1 MIFLRRLLALLL
13 IPFAIVSILAVS
25 LVLRVNETLLEPQF
39 WVDQLEEADVY
50 EKAYSELLPA
60 VVAVA
65 SDDQTNGAEF
75 DLTRFNSDIVRIA
88 REVIPPEWVQDRVE
102 DALLSIPPY
111 LLGEEDSFSFTI
123 QFRDRIVAAAEV
135 LKRETKNETVYAPLY
150 EEGVDWAAEK
160 AVVGAS
166 DFEVPIVV
174 TSEEA
179 GGYLRRVV
187 PLEWLQESI
196 DDAVDSV
203 VPYLVGDADGFEITI
218 ALGEG
223 VNSLA
228 EVLREVLGKAD
239 TRELIIEEVVM
250 PTVSQNLNGRID
262 VVSGVE
268 LSSEQVLDAVRETL
282 TPDWVAEI
290 QVEIID
296 GIADYLTGRADT
308 LEFAI
313 KLGDH
318 KDQVLE
324 SLLPRVEEELASQF
338 DSLPD
343 CTVQHT
349 IDAAV
354 SGNQIPKCRP
364 PGMTYDSFVSE
375 SGFDPVGSLTDAI
388 SPLIPEEF
396 LFRESQLRE
405 VVGPESSET
414 LDEVREWARDGL
426 KFTHEDLLDTLDPE
440 DIDRVNDARAH
451 AKHGYTLTE
460 QHFEDALDASGIDIS
475 IVDTVRN
482 SIALARRFA
491 PLAWIEVA
499 FFLLIVGTLGGRNWG
514 SRLGWAFVTLALGAG
529 LLLGLADPLYVEV
542 SSANW
547 DLAMEEAINP
557 RDPEVVRVADVLG
570 FGFGRAIA
578 DEFASGLART
588 GMTLLIIS
596 TAGLGGSIVLQVMGG
611 RSHRRR
617 STDPSLVNRATED
630 A

>member
-1 MIFLRRLLALLL
+1 MILLRRLLALLL
-13 IPFAIVSILAVS
+13 IPFAILSILAVS

-39 WVDQLEEADVY
+39 WIDQLEEADVY

-65 SDDQTNGAEF
+65 SEDQTNGAEF
-75 DLTRFNSDIVRIA
+75 DFTRFNSDIVRVA
-88 REVIPPEWVQDRVE
+88 REVVPPEWVQARVE

-111 LLGEEDSFSFTI
+111 LLGEANSFSFTI
-123 QFRDRIVAAAEV
+123 QFRDRIVAAAEA
-135 LKRETKNETVYAPLY
+135 LKRETKNETVYTPLY
-150 EEGVDWAAEK
+150 DEGVDWAAEK

-166 DFEVPIVV
+166 DFEVPIGV

-179 GGYLRRVV
+179 RGYLRRVV
-187 PLEWLQESI
+187 PLEWLQASI
-196 DDAVDSV
+196 DDTVDSV
-203 VPYLVGDADGFEITI
+203 LPYLVGDADGFEITI
-218 ALGEG
+218 ALGQG
-223 VNSLA
+223 VDSLA

-239 TRELIIEEVVM
+239 THELIIDEVVM
-250 PTVSQNLNGRID
+250 PTVSQNLNGGID
-262 VVSGVE
+262 VVSGVD

-282 TPDWVAEI
+282 TPDWVAKI

-296 GIADYLTGRADT
+296 GIAGYLTDRADT
-308 LEFAI
+308 LEFMI
-313 KLGDH
+313 ELGDR

-324 SLLPRVEEELASQF
+324 FLLPRMEEELASQF

-343 CTVQHT
+343 CTVQHA

-364 PGMTYDSFVSE
+364 PGMTYDRFVFE
-375 SGFDPVGSLTDAI
+375 SGLDPVGSLTDAI

-396 LFRESQLRE
+396 RFGESQLRE
-405 VVGPESSET
+405 VIGPESSET

-426 KFTHEDLLDTLDPE
+426 KFTHEDILDTLHPE
-440 DIDRVNDARAH
+440 DIDQVNNARANV
-451 AKHGYTLTE
+451 KDGYTLTE
-460 QHFEDALDASGIDIS
+460 QDLENALDAVGIDIS
-475 IVDTVRN
+475 IVDTVRD
-482 SIALARRFA
+482 SIALARSFA

-529 LLLGLADPLYVEV
+529 LLLGLADPVYVEV
-542 SSANW
+542 SSASW
-547 DLAMEEAINP
+547 DLALEEAIDP
-557 RDPEVVRVADVLG
+557 GDPEVVRVAGDLG

-578 DEFASGLART
+578 DEFTSGLART
-588 GMTLLIIS
+588 GIILLIIS
-596 TAGLGGSIVLQVMGG
+596 GAGLGGSVVLQVTDG
-611 RSHRRR
+611 RSRRRR
-617 STDPSLVNRATED
+617 STDPSLANRTIED

>member
-13 IPFAIVSILAVS
+13 IPFAILSILAVS

-60 VVAVA
+60 VVAAA
-65 SDDQTNGAEF
+65 SEHQTNGAEF
-75 DLTRFNSDIVRIA
+75 DFTRFNSDIVRVA
-88 REVIPPEWVQDRVE
+88 REVVPPEWVQDRVE

-123 QFRDRIVAAAEV
+123 QFRDRIVAAAEA

-150 EEGVDWAAEK
+150 DEGVDWAAEK
-160 AVVGAS
+160 AVVGVS
-166 DFEVPIVV
+166 DFEVAIEV

-179 GGYLRRVV
+179 GRYLRRVV
-187 PLEWLQESI
+187 PPEWLQASI
-196 DDAVDSV
+196 DDTVDSV
-203 VPYLVGDADGFEITI
+203 LPYLVGDADGFEITI
-218 ALGEG
+218 ALGER
-223 VNSLA
+223 VDSLA

-239 TRELIIEEVVM
+239 THDLIIEEVVM
-250 PTVSQNLNGRID
+250 PTVSQNLNGGID

-268 LSSEQVLDAVRETL
+268 LSPEQVLDAVRETL

-290 QVEIID
+290 QAEIID

-313 KLGDH
+313 ELGDR

-338 DSLPD
+338 DSLPE
-343 CTVQHT
+343 CMVQQA

-354 SGNQIPKCRP
+354 SDNQIPECRP
-364 PGMTYDSFVSE
+364 PGTTYDRFVSE
-375 SGFDPVGSLTDAI
+375 SGLDPVGSLTDAI

-396 LFRESQLRE
+396 LFGESQLRE
-405 VVGPESSET
+405 VVGPESSEM

-426 KFTHEDLLDTLDPE
+426 KFTHEDILDTLDPE
-440 DIDRVNDARAH
+440 DITQVNDARTD
-451 AKHGYTLTE
+451 AKDGYTLTG
-460 QHFEDALDASGIDIS
+460 QDLEDALDAAGIDIS

-482 SIALARRFA
+482 SIALARSFA

-529 LLLGLADPLYVEV
+529 LLWGSADPVYVGV
-542 SSANW
+542 SSTSW
-547 DLAMEEAINP
+547 DLALEEAI
-557 RDPEVVRVADVLG
+557 DPDDSEVVRVAVDLG
-570 FGFGRAIA
+570 LGFGRAIA
-578 DEFASGLART
+578 DEFMSGLART

-596 TAGLGGSIVLQVMGG
+596 GAGLAGSVVLQVMGG
-611 RSHRRR
+611 RSSRRR
-617 STDPSLVNRATED
+617 STDPSLANPATED